1 MSTTENQNPTPSART
16 PAINTL
22 EELSVWIEAELAL
35 LESRHEA
42 FATKSSVRNY
52 LQRQG

>member
-1 MSTTENQNPTPSART
+1 MSTTENQKPDSVTQT

-22 EELSVWIEAELAL
+22 EELSTWIEAELAL

-42 FATKSSVRNY
+42 FETKSSVRDY
-52 LQRQG
+52 LQRQR

>member
-1 MSTTENQNPTPSART
+1 MSTTENQKPTPATRT

-22 EELSVWIEAELAL
+22 EELSAWIEAELAL

-42 FATKSSVRNY
+42 FETKSSVRNY
-52 LQRQG
+52 LQRQR

>member
-1 MSTTENQNPTPSART
+1 MSTTENQKSNSLTRT

-22 EELSVWIEAELAL
+22 EELSVWIEADLAL

-42 FATKSSVRNY
+42 FETKSSVRNY
-52 LQRQG
+52 LQRQR

>member
-1 MSTTENQNPTPSART
+1 MSPTENKKPTPVTRT
-16 PAINTL
+16 PTIETL

-42 FATKSSVRNY
+42 FETKSSVRNY
-52 LQRQG
+52 LKRQR